1 MAVVAK
7 SRSSLHKEKCDF
19 NKLVLNK
26 ILYLVVFNT
35 LFKCLGGDPLLHW
48 GLKFYGIVSK
58 IKDGEGHEYYMK
70 MLNLKWKSI

>member
-26 ILYLVVFNT
+26 YFIWSF
-35 LFKCLGGDPLLHW
+35 
-48 GLKFYGIVSK
+48 SA
-58 IKDGEGHEYYMK
+58 E
-70 MLNLKWKSI
+70 